1 MAYNLGIALQGA
13 ILLDPKIQM
22 DLQKRDKTIKHD
34 ENPFQVAYSILTW
47 LYAFALSPLKTLKAS
62 DFVSLFLHC
71 VFQSALEKPLG

>member
-34 ENPFQVAYSILTW
+34 ENPFAYSILTL